1 MKNRE
6 KAILALRVVTGL
18 TVVVGCLGIVDG
30 FIRPEGI
37 PLFGIA
43 VPTWVLGASVAYL
56 GLRYWR
62 QLPELERGMAAGGG
76 FAWANF
82 KTAGKEA

>member
-1 MKNRE
+1 MGSRE
-6 KAILALRVVTGL
+6 KVILALRVVTGL
-18 TVVVGCLGIVDG
+18 TVVVGCVGIVDG
-30 FIRPEGI
+30 LVRPAGI
-37 PLFGIA
+37 PLFGMA

-62 QLPELERGMAAGGG
+62 RLPELEQGMAAGGG

-82 KTAGKEA
+82 KKAR